1 MILRD
6 LKRGGSIFGPF
17 RFPVTDAKKFRYAV
31 FRSARDCWSTTADTS
46 PSHARPGVAFD
57 AVSRADSSP
66 SVIYGCPAA
75 CASCR
80 ARSPSL
86 NTTRAHPNAL
96 ARASR
101 WPGDG

>member
-1 MILRD
+1 MRD
-6 LKRGGSIFGPF
+6 LKRGGPIFGPF

-31 FRSARDCWSTTADTS
+31 FRSARDCWRITADTS
-46 PSHARPGVAFD
+46 ASQARSGVAFA
-57 AVSRADSSP
+57 AVSRADSSA
-66 SVIYGCPAA
+66 SLTYGRPAA

-96 ARASR
+96 ASAER
-101 WPGDG
+101 WPGVG